1 MYCIGVV
8 EQYCQ
13 MVEYNTNFYKNG
25 VILHACVLGRW
36 KDFIQGGTSWF
47 FQIFLE
53 KLPGRAKTVKF
64 SKEGKKWWNLFFT
77 AQN

>member
-36 KDFIQGGTSWF
+36 KDFIQGGTS
-47 FQIFLE
+47 
-53 KLPGRAKTVKF
+53 
-64 SKEGKKWWNLFFT
+64 
-77 AQN
+77 